1 MTEAAFTTELLESG
15 NLLVGPWRSPKQML
29 HAQVYDSHA
38 SIHDDATAQKLG
50 FQGGTIEGPTHFSQ
64 FAPLC
69 ERIWGQ
75 AWFETGCLSAHY
87 RNPAF
92 EGEEVQANIEKPK
105 PGQTICAIGMTKR
118 DGTEILRGTASV
130 GGDGSETALRRRLG
144 ELKPLADPV
153 ILADLKVGMKT
164 PRQTVKMDFDQH
176 MGDLYPFSLAQKLK
190 VITEPSAYYSQELNP
205 WGRAIIPM
213 EMLSVLFQY
222 RAREDRLPI
231 RGPAV
236 GLFADQEIRLLRGP
250 LFAGE
255 ELFHRTRGGRAE
267 RQPPHRKRVGA
278 HDRVR
283 FRRQAGCNHAAE
295 HGQHQGFLRQLRA
308 GAQSALWLG
317 EPRSAIANKDNK
329 KMARL
334 PYLEADQVA
343 PEYRDMLKRNTNL
356 HKLLVNSPDMAR
368 AFNGI
373 GGYIRFN
380 SKLDPRLR
388 ELAILQVGWMEK
400 SEYEFT
406 HHVKIGKEFGVTD
419 DDIAALMAETE
430 GKPSKLEPLAKAI
443 LRGAREMVRELA
455 MSEATFAEIKQELSD
470 EQMVDLVLTIAF
482 YCAVVRVLA
491 TMKIDNEPYYK
502 EVLQQYP
509 IPGVE

>member
-1 MTEAAFTTELLESG
+1 MTSPAFRTEVSEHD
-15 NLLVGPWRSPKQML
+15 NLLIGPWRSPKQML

-92 EGEEVQANIEKPK
+92 EGEEVQANIERPK
-105 PGQTICAIGMTKR
+105 PGQTTCAIGMTKR
-118 DGTEILRGTASV
+118 DGTEILRGTASI
-130 GGDGSETALRRRLG
+130 GGDGAETELSRRLG

-176 MGDLYPFSLAQKLK
+176 MGDLYPFSLEQKLK

-205 WGRAIIPM
+205 WGRAIIPV

-250 LFAGE
+250 LFVGE
-255 ELFHRTRGGRAE
+255 SYATEREVVALSGSRRTESVWVRTT
-267 RQPPHRKRVGA
+267 VFGA
-278 HDRVR
+278 
-283 FRRQAGCNHAAE
+283 
-295 HGQHQGFLRQLRA
+295 
-308 GAQSALWLG
+308 
-317 EPRSAIANKDNK
+317 
-329 KMARL
+329 
-334 PYLEADQVA
+334 
-343 PEYRDMLKRNTNL
+343 
-356 HKLLVNSPDMAR
+356 
-368 AFNGI
+368 
-373 GGYIRFN
+373 
-380 SKLDPRLR
+380 
-388 ELAILQVGWMEK
+388 
-400 SEYEFT
+400 
-406 HHVKIGKEFGVTD
+406 D
-419 DDIAALMAETE
+419 D
-430 GKPSKLEPLAKAI
+430 KP
-443 LRGAREMVRELA
+443 V
-455 MSEATFAEIKQELSD
+455 
-470 EQMVDLVLTIAF
+470 
-482 YCAVVRVLA
+482 A
-491 TMKIDNEPYYK
+491 TMLLNMASIKDSYANYEQEHK
-502 EVLQQYP
+502 ALH
-509 IPGVE
+509 G